1 MAAILCSSAGGTGG
15 NAFEE
20 RMICMTKAN
29 SLSRWLAAA
38 MAALMLL
45 ALLPAR
51 VWAAESTAYD
61 TDGATAFTFT
71 DSAITA
77 KDGDY
82 TGYDIDGTALTIEAA
97 GTYIVS
103 GSCQSGSITVKKGV
117 TGVTLVLSGLTLTA
131 DGTAAIACNKSSGVT
146 IVAQDGTTNIL
157 SDTETNNDDSY
168 PDNTDAENAVIKCKD
183 GSQVTLCGSGSLTVN
198 ANGKNGIK
206 SGATTDEEGEA
217 WLVIRDLT
225 LTISAPVND
234 AINAEAS
241 LTILSGDL
249 TIDAGDDAVHSDY
262 YLTVGAAG
270 TDGPTITVNSCNE
283 GLEAADL
290 SIAGGNI
297 TIHAGDDC
305 LNAANSDL
313 TGYTFTLS
321 ISGGTL
327 VMDTTSG
334 DGIDSNGTLSISGG
348 TVVVWTNSTADNQPL
363 DADGTLSITGGTVL
377 AAGGSAGMG
386 ITLSGD
392 SQPYVMFGSTGM
404 GGMGGGRPGSIGGQ
418 PGGSSDGT
426 TPPEKPGGTDD
437 STTPPQL
444 PSGSDSSSGSR
455 PTPPSGS
462 NGSQPTPPD
471 GSGGTTSPELPDGQ
485 TAPDGSSDSQPGG
498 QMPGQMDGQSGSS
511 ISISKGSTLTIR
523 SSDGTAVYT
532 GEAVYDAR
540 FVFFSSAA
548 MTSGETYTLT
558 SGGTELATATAGGTG
573 TAAVTTPDTSADTAD
588 TPQTSDSH
596 AALYITL
603 GTVAVL
609 GAAAAMVVVVL
620 RKQKKA

>member
-1 MAAILCSSAGGTGG
+1 
-15 NAFEE
+15 
-20 RMICMTKAN
+20 MTKAN

-71 DSAITA
+71 DSTITA

-146 IVAQDGTTNIL
+146 IVAQDGTTNTL
-157 SDTETNNDDSY
+157 SDTETNNGDSY
-168 PDNTDAENAVIKCKD
+168 PDNTNAENAVIKCKD

-262 YLTVGAAG
+262 YLTIGAAG
-270 TDGPTITVNSCNE
+270 TDGPTITVNSCSE

-290 SIAGGNI
+290 SIAGGHI

-313 TGYTFTLS
+313 TGYAFTLS

-348 TVVVWTNSTADNQPL
+348 TVVVWANSTADNQPL

-404 GGMGGGRPGSIGGQ
+404 GGGRPVSISGQ
-418 PGGSSDGT
+418 PGGSSDG
-426 TPPEKPGGTDD
+426 
-437 STTPPQL
+437 TTPPQL

-455 PTPPSGS
+455 PTPPGGS

-471 GSGGTTSPELPDGQ
+471 GSDGTTPPELPDGQ
-485 TAPDGSSDSQPGG
+485 TPSQDSSQPGG
-498 QMPGQMDGQSGSS
+498 QIPGQMDGQSGSS
-511 ISISKGSTLTIR
+511 ISISKGSTFTIQ

-548 MTSGETYTLT
+548 MTSCETYALT

-588 TPQTSDSH
+588 THQTSDSH
-596 AALYITL
+596 TALYIAL
-603 GTVAVL
+603 GAVAVL
-609 GAAAAMVVVVL
+609 GAAAAMVTVVL
-620 RKQKKA
+620 RKQK

>member
-1 MAAILCSSAGGTGG
+1 MA
-15 NAFEE
+15 
-20 RMICMTKAN
+20 KAN

-71 DSAITA
+71 DIAITA

-157 SDTETNNDDSY
+157 SDTETNNDGSY
-168 PDNTDAENAVIKCKD
+168 PDNTSAENAVIKCKD

-270 TDGPTITVNSCNE
+270 TDGPTITVNSCSE

-290 SIAGGNI
+290 SIAGGHI

-313 TGYTFTLS
+313 TGYAFTLS

-363 DADGTLSITGGTVL
+363 DADGTLAITGGTVL

-426 TPPEKPGGTDD
+426 TPPEKPDGTDD
-437 STTPPQL
+437 SPTPPQL
-444 PSGSDSSSGSR
+444 PSSSDSSSDSR

-471 GSGGTTSPELPDGQ
+471 GGGTTPPELPDGQ

-511 ISISKGSTLTIR
+511 ISISKGSTFTIR

-548 MTSGETYTLT
+548 MTSGETYALT
-558 SGGTELATATAGGTG
+558 SGGTELATATTGGTG

-596 AALYITL
+596 AGLYIAL
-603 GTVAVL
+603 GAVAVL
-609 GAAAAMVVVVL
+609 GAAAAMVTVVL

>member
-1 MAAILCSSAGGTGG
+1 
-15 NAFEE
+15 
-20 RMICMTKAN
+20 MTKAN

-45 ALLPAR
+45 ALLPAC

-82 TGYDIDGTALTIEAA
+82 TGYNIDGTALTIEAA

-117 TGVTLVLSGLTLTA
+117 TGVTLVLGGLTLTA

-290 SIAGGNI
+290 SIAGGHI

-313 TGYTFTLS
+313 TGYAFTLS

-348 TVVVWTNSTADNQPL
+348 TVVVWANSTADNQPL

-386 ITLSGD
+386 ITLSDD

-404 GGMGGGRPGSIGGQ
+404 GGMGGGRPGNMDGGQHGNMGGQ

-426 TPPEKPGGTDD
+426 TPPE
-437 STTPPQL
+437 L
-444 PSGSDSSSGSR
+444 PSGSDSSSDSR
-455 PTPPSGS
+455 PTPPSDS
-462 NGSQPTPPD
+462 NDSQPTPPD
-471 GSGGTTSPELPDGQ
+471 GGGTTPPELSDGQ
-485 TAPDGSSDSQPGG
+485 TPGQDSSQPGG
-498 QMPGQMDGQSGSS
+498 QMTGQMDGQPG
-511 ISISKGSTLTIR
+511 ISISQGSTFTVQ

-548 MTSGETYTLT
+548 MTSGETYALT
-558 SGGTELATATAGGTG
+558 SGGTELATATAGGNG

-603 GTVAVL
+603 GIVAVL
-609 GAAAAMVVVVL
+609 GAAAAIVVVVL

>member
-1 MAAILCSSAGGTGG
+1 
-15 NAFEE
+15 
-20 RMICMTKAN
+20 MTKAN

-71 DSAITA
+71 DIAITA

-146 IVAQDGTTNIL
+146 IVAQDGTANIL

-249 TIDAGDDAVHSDY
+249 TMDAGDDAVHSDY

-313 TGYTFTLS
+313 TGYAFTLS

-386 ITLSGD
+386 
-392 SQPYVMFGSTGM
+392 
-404 GGMGGGRPGSIGGQ
+404 GGRPGSIGGQ

-426 TPPEKPGGTDD
+426 TPPEKPDGTDD
-437 STTPPQL
+437 GTTPPQL
-444 PSGSDSSSGSR
+444 PSGSDSSSDSR
-455 PTPPSGS
+455 PTPTSGS
-462 NGSQPTPPD
+462 DGSQPTPPD
-471 GSGGTTSPELPDGQ
+471 GSDGTTPPELPDGQ
-485 TAPDGSSDSQPGG
+485 PAPDGSSDSQPSG

-511 ISISKGSTLTIR
+511 ISISKGSTFTIR

-588 TPQTSDSH
+588 THPTSDSH
-596 AALYITL
+596 TALYITL

-609 GAAAAMVVVVL
+609 GTAAAVVVVLL

>member
-1 MAAILCSSAGGTGG
+1 
-15 NAFEE
+15 
-20 RMICMTKAN
+20 MTKAN

-77 KDGDY
+77 KNGDY

-157 SDTETNNDDSY
+157 SDTETNNGDSY
-168 PDNTDAENAVIKCKD
+168 PDNTSAENAVIKCKD

-313 TGYTFTLS
+313 TGYAFTLS

-426 TPPEKPGGTDD
+426 TPPEKPDGTDD
-437 STTPPQL
+437 STTPP
-444 PSGSDSSSGSR
+444 SGS
-455 PTPPSGS
+455 
-462 NGSQPTPPD
+462 D
-471 GSGGTTSPELPDGQ
+471 GSGGTTPPELPDGQ
-485 TAPDGSSDSQPGG
+485 TPSQDSSQPGG

-511 ISISKGSTLTIR
+511 VSISKGSTFTIR

-573 TAAVTTPDTSADTAD
+573 TAAVTTPDTPADTAD
-588 TPQTSDSH
+588 THQTSDSH
-596 AALYITL
+596 TALYITL

-609 GAAAAMVVVVL
+609 GAAAVVVVVL

>member
-1 MAAILCSSAGGTGG
+1 
-15 NAFEE
+15 
-20 RMICMTKAN
+20 MTKAN

-71 DSAITA
+71 DIAITA

-82 TGYDIDGTALTIEAA
+82 TGYNIDGTALTIEAA

-146 IVAQDGTTNIL
+146 IVAQDGTTNTL
-157 SDTETNNDDSY
+157 SDTETNNGDSY
-168 PDNTDAENAVIKCKD
+168 PDNTNAENAVIKCKD

-198 ANGKNGIK
+198 ANGKNGIN
-206 SGATTDEEGEA
+206 SGAATDEEGEA

-313 TGYTFTLS
+313 TGYAFTLS

-334 DGIDSNGTLSISGG
+334 DGIDSNGTLSITGG

-404 GGMGGGRPGSIGGQ
+404 GGMGGGQ

-426 TPPEKPGGTDD
+426 TPPEKPDGTDD

-444 PSGSDSSSGSR
+444 PSSTDSSSDSR

-471 GSGGTTSPELPDGQ
+471 GSGTTPPELPDGQ
-485 TAPDGSSDSQPGG
+485 TPSQDSRQPGG

-511 ISISKGSTLTIR
+511 ISISKGSTFTIR

-596 AALYITL
+596 AALYIAL
-603 GTVAVL
+603 GAVAVL
-609 GAAAAMVVVVL
+609 GAAAAMVTVVL

>member
-1 MAAILCSSAGGTGG
+1 
-15 NAFEE
+15 
-20 RMICMTKAN
+20 MTKAN

-38 MAALMLL
+38 MAALILL

-71 DSAITA
+71 DIAITA

-146 IVAQDGTTNIL
+146 IVAQDGTANIL

-168 PDNTDAENAVIKCKD
+168 PDNTNAENAVIKCKD

-234 AINAEAS
+234 AINAEGS

-313 TGYTFTLS
+313 TGYAFTLS

-363 DADGTLSITGGTVL
+363 DADGALSITGGTVL
-377 AAGGSAGMG
+377 AVGGSAGMG

-404 GGMGGGRPGSIGGQ
+404 GGMGGGRPGSMGGQ

-426 TPPEKPGGTDD
+426 TPP
-437 STTPPQL
+437 QL
-444 PSGSDSSSGSR
+444 PSGSDSSSDSR
-455 PTPPSGS
+455 PTPPSDS
-462 NGSQPTPPD
+462 NGSQPTPP
-471 GSGGTTSPELPDGQ
+471 ELPDGQ
-485 TAPDGSSDSQPGG
+485 TPSQDSSQPGG

-511 ISISKGSTLTIR
+511 VSISKGSTFTIR

-573 TAAVTTPDTSADTAD
+573 TAAVTTPDTSAGTAD
-588 TPQTSDSH
+588 THQTSDSH

>member
-1 MAAILCSSAGGTGG
+1 
-15 NAFEE
+15 
-20 RMICMTKAN
+20 MTKAN

-38 MAALMLL
+38 MAALILL

-71 DSAITA
+71 DIAITA

-117 TGVTLVLSGLTLTA
+117 TGVTLVLSSLALTA

-157 SDTETNNDDSY
+157 SDTETNNDNSY
-168 PDNTDAENAVIKCKD
+168 PDNTNAENAVIKCKD

-270 TDGPTITVNSCNE
+270 TDSPTITVNSCNE

-313 TGYTFTLS
+313 TGYAFTLS

-334 DGIDSNGTLSISGG
+334 DGIDSNGTLSITGG

-404 GGMGGGRPGSIGGQ
+404 GGMGGGQPGSMGGQ

-426 TPPEKPGGTDD
+426 TPPEKPDGTDD
-437 STTPPQL
+437 SPTPPQL
-444 PSGSDSSSGSR
+444 PSSSDSSSDSR

-462 NGSQPTPPD
+462 S
-471 GSGGTTSPELPDGQ
+471 GTTPPELPDGQ
-485 TAPDGSSDSQPGG
+485 TPSQDSRQPGG

-511 ISISKGSTLTIR
+511 ISISKGSTFTIR

-573 TAAVTTPDTSADTAD
+573 TAAVTTPDTSAGTAD
-588 TPQTSDSH
+588 THQTSD
-596 AALYITL
+596 ALYITL

-609 GAAAAMVVVVL
+609 GAAAVVVVVL

>member
-1 MAAILCSSAGGTGG
+1 
-15 NAFEE
+15 
-20 RMICMTKAN
+20 MTKAN

-71 DSAITA
+71 DIAITA

-131 DGTAAIACNKSSGVT
+131 DGSAAIACNKSSGVT
-146 IVAQDGTTNIL
+146 IVAQDGTANIL

-313 TGYTFTLS
+313 TGYAFTLS

-386 ITLSGD
+386 MTLSGD

-404 GGMGGGRPGSIGGQ
+404 GGMGGGRHGSIGGQ
-418 PGGSSDGT
+418 PGGSSDGA
-426 TPPEKPGGTDD
+426 TPPEKPDGTDD
-437 STTPPQL
+437 GATPPQL
-444 PSGSDSSSGSR
+444 PSGSDSSSDSR

-462 NGSQPTPPD
+462 DGSQPTPPD
-471 GSGGTTSPELPDGQ
+471 GSGGTTPPELPDGQ

-511 ISISKGSTLTIR
+511 ISISKGSTFTCSAQGCRRR
-523 SSDGTAVYT
+523 SS
-532 GEAVYDAR
+532 
-540 FVFFSSAA
+540 SA
-548 MTSGETYTLT
+548 L
-558 SGGTELATATAGGTG
+558 
-573 TAAVTTPDTSADTAD
+573 
-588 TPQTSDSH
+588 
-596 AALYITL
+596 
-603 GTVAVL
+603 
-609 GAAAAMVVVVL
+609 
-620 RKQKKA
+620 

>member
-1 MAAILCSSAGGTGG
+1 
-15 NAFEE
+15 
-20 RMICMTKAN
+20 MTKAN

-71 DSAITA
+71 DIAITA

-82 TGYDIDGTALTIEAA
+82 TGYDIVGTALTIEAA

-168 PDNTDAENAVIKCKD
+168 PDNTNAENAVIKCKD

-225 LTISAPVND
+225 LTISSPIND

-241 LTILSGDL
+241 LTILSGGL

-290 SIAGGNI
+290 SIA
-297 TIHAGDDC
+297 
-305 LNAANSDL
+305 
-313 TGYTFTLS
+313 
-321 ISGGTL
+321 
-327 VMDTTSG
+327 
-334 DGIDSNGTLSISGG
+334 GG

-404 GGMGGGRPGSIGGQ
+404 GGMGGGRPSSIGGQ
-418 PGGSSDGT
+418 PDGSSDGT

-444 PSGSDSSSGSR
+444 PSGSDSSSDSH

-471 GSGGTTSPELPDGQ
+471 GSNGSQPTPPDGSDGTTPPELPDGQ
-485 TAPDGSSDSQPGG
+485 TAPDGSSDSQPSG
-498 QMPGQMDGQSGSS
+498 QMPGQMDDQSGSS
-511 ISISKGSTLTIR
+511 ISISKGSTFTIR

-596 AALYITL
+596 TALYIAL
-603 GTVAVL
+603 GAVAVL

>member
-1 MAAILCSSAGGTGG
+1 
-15 NAFEE
+15 
-20 RMICMTKAN
+20 MTKAN
-29 SLSRWLAAA
+29 SLSRWLAAT

-71 DSAITA
+71 DIAITA

-82 TGYDIDGTALTIEAA
+82 TGYNIDGTALTIEAA

-146 IVAQDGTTNIL
+146 IVAQDGTANIL

-168 PDNTDAENAVIKCKD
+168 PDNTNAENAVIKCKD

-241 LTILSGDL
+241 LAILSGDL
-249 TIDAGDDAVHSDY
+249 TMDAGDDAVHSDY

-313 TGYTFTLS
+313 TGYAFTLS

-363 DADGTLSITGGTVL
+363 DADGTLSISGGTVL
-377 AAGGSAGMG
+377 AAGGSVGMG

-426 TPPEKPGGTDD
+426 TPP
-437 STTPPQL
+437 
-444 PSGSDSSSGSR
+444 SGSD
-455 PTPPSGS
+455 
-462 NGSQPTPPD
+462 GSQPTPPD
-471 GSGGTTSPELPDGQ
+471 GSGGTTPPELPDGQ
-485 TAPDGSSDSQPGG
+485 TPSQDSRQPGG
-498 QMPGQMDGQSGSS
+498 QMPGQMDDQSGSS

-523 SSDGTAVYT
+523 PSDGTAVYT

-573 TAAVTTPDTSADTAD
+573 TAAVTTPDTPADTAD
-588 TPQTSDSH
+588 THQTSDSH
-596 AALYITL
+596 TALYITL

>member
-1 MAAILCSSAGGTGG
+1 MKKRL
-15 NAFEE
+15 
-20 RMICMTKAN
+20 
-29 SLSRWLAAA
+29 LAC
-38 MAALMLL
+38 LLTLVMLL
-45 ALLPAR
+45 ALLPAC

-103 GSCQSGSITVKKGV
+103 GNCQSGSITVKKGV
-117 TGVTLVLSGLTLTA
+117 TGVTLVLSDLTLTA

-168 PDNTDAENAVIKCKD
+168 PDNANAENAVIKCKD

-217 WLVIRDLT
+217 WLVIRDLA

-241 LTILSGDL
+241 LSILSGDL

-290 SIAGGNI
+290 SIAGGHI

-313 TGYTFTLS
+313 TGYAFTLS

-348 TVVVWTNSTADNQPL
+348 TVVVWANSTADNQPL

-386 ITLSGD
+386 ITLSDD

-404 GGMGGGRPGSIGGQ
+404 GGMGGGRPGNMDGGQHGNMGGQ

-426 TPPEKPGGTDD
+426 TPPE
-437 STTPPQL
+437 L
-444 PSGSDSSSGSR
+444 PSGSDSSSDSR
-455 PTPPSGS
+455 PTPPSDS
-462 NGSQPTPPD
+462 NDSQPTPPD
-471 GSGGTTSPELPDGQ
+471 GGGTTPPELSDGQ
-485 TAPDGSSDSQPGG
+485 TPGQDSSQPGG
-498 QMPGQMDGQSGSS
+498 QMTGQMDGQPG
-511 ISISKGSTLTIR
+511 ISISQGSTFTVQ

-548 MTSGETYTLT
+548 MTSGETYALT
-558 SGGTELATATAGGTG
+558 SGGTELATATAGGNG

-603 GTVAVL
+603 GIVAVL
-609 GAAAAMVVVVL
+609 GAAAAIVVVVL

>member
-1 MAAILCSSAGGTGG
+1 
-15 NAFEE
+15 
-20 RMICMTKAN
+20 
-29 SLSRWLAAA
+29 

-168 PDNTDAENAVIKCKD
+168 PDNTNAENAVIKCKD

-270 TDGPTITVNSCNE
+270 TDGPTITVTSCNE

-313 TGYTFTLS
+313 TGYAFTLS

-404 GGMGGGRPGSIGGQ
+404 GGGRPVSISGQ
-418 PGGSSDGT
+418 PGGSSDG
-426 TPPEKPGGTDD
+426 
-437 STTPPQL
+437 TTPPQL

-455 PTPPSGS
+455 PTPPGGS

-471 GSGGTTSPELPDGQ
+471 GSGGTTPPELPDGQ
-485 TAPDGSSDSQPGG
+485 TPDQDSRQPGG
-498 QMPGQMDGQSGSS
+498 RPGSIGGQPGSS
-511 ISISKGSTLTIR
+511 ISISKGSTFTIR

-573 TAAVTTPDTSADTAD
+573 IAAVTTPDTSADTAD
-588 TPQTSDSH
+588 THQTSDSH
-596 AALYITL
+596 AGLYIAL
-603 GTVAVL
+603 GAVAVL

>member
-1 MAAILCSSAGGTGG
+1 MA
-15 NAFEE
+15 
-20 RMICMTKAN
+20 KAN

-71 DSAITA
+71 DIAITA

-82 TGYDIDGTALTIEAA
+82 TGYDIDGTALTIEAV

-168 PDNTDAENAVIKCKD
+168 PDNTNAENAVIKCKD

-290 SIAGGNI
+290 SIAGGHI
-297 TIHAGDDC
+297 TIHASDDC

-313 TGYTFTLS
+313 TGYAFTLS

-348 TVVVWTNSTADNQPL
+348 TVMVWANSTADNQPL

-426 TPPEKPGGTDD
+426 TPP
-437 STTPPQL
+437 QL
-444 PSGSDSSSGSR
+444 PSGSDSSSDSR
-455 PTPPSGS
+455 PTPPSDS

-471 GSGGTTSPELPDGQ
+471 GDGSTPPELPDGQ
-485 TAPDGSSDSQPGG
+485 TPGQDSSQPGG
-498 QMPGQMDGQSGSS
+498 QMPGQMDGQSG
-511 ISISKGSTLTIR
+511 ISISQGSTFTVQ

-558 SGGTELATATAGGTG
+558 SGGTELAAATAGGTG
-573 TAAVTTPDTSADTAD
+573 TAAVTTPDTSADTAN
-588 TPQTSDSH
+588 THQTSDSH
-596 AALYITL
+596 AALYIAL

>member
-1 MAAILCSSAGGTGG
+1 
-15 NAFEE
+15 
-20 RMICMTKAN
+20 MTKAN

-71 DSAITA
+71 DIAITA

-146 IVAQDGTTNIL
+146 IVAQDGTANIL

-290 SIAGGNI
+290 SIAGGHI

-313 TGYTFTLS
+313 TGYAFTLS

-363 DADGTLSITGGTVL
+363 DADGTLSISGGTVL

-404 GGMGGGRPGSIGGQ
+404 GGGRPVSISGQ
-418 PGGSSDGT
+418 PGGSSDG
-426 TPPEKPGGTDD
+426 
-437 STTPPQL
+437 TTPPQL

-455 PTPPSGS
+455 PTPPGGS

-471 GSGGTTSPELPDGQ
+471 GSGGTTPPELPDGQ
-485 TAPDGSSDSQPGG
+485 TPDQDSRQPGG
-498 QMPGQMDGQSGSS
+498 RPGSIGGQPGSS
-511 ISISKGSTLTIR
+511 ISISKGSTFTIQ

-573 TAAVTTPDTSADTAD
+573 TAAVTIPDTSADTAD

-609 GAAAAMVVVVL
+609 GAAAAMVTAVL
-620 RKQKKA
+620 RKQK

>member
-1 MAAILCSSAGGTGG
+1 M
-15 NAFEE
+15 
-20 RMICMTKAN
+20 
-29 SLSRWLAAA
+29 SRDKIAVII
-38 MAALMLL
+38 
-45 ALLPAR
+45 PCYN
-51 VWAAESTAYD
+51 E
-61 TDGATAFTFT
+61 
-71 DSAITA
+71 
-77 KDGDY
+77 
-82 TGYDIDGTALTIEAA
+82 ALTIGKVIDDFRRELPEASVYVYDNNS
-97 GTYIVS
+97 T
-103 GSCQSGSITVKKGV
+103 
-117 TGVTLVLSGLTLTA
+117 

-146 IVAQDGTTNIL
+146 IVAQDGTANIL

-249 TIDAGDDAVHSDY
+249 TMDAGDDAVHSDY

-313 TGYTFTLS
+313 TGYAFTLS

-426 TPPEKPGGTDD
+426 TPPEKPDGTDD
-437 STTPPQL
+437 GTTPPQL
-444 PSGSDSSSGSR
+444 PSGSDSSSDSR
-455 PTPPSGS
+455 PTPTSGS
-462 NGSQPTPPD
+462 DGSQPTPPD
-471 GSGGTTSPELPDGQ
+471 GSDGTTPPELPDGQ
-485 TAPDGSSDSQPGG
+485 PAPDGSSDSQPSG

-511 ISISKGSTLTIR
+511 ISISKGSTFTIR

-588 TPQTSDSH
+588 THPTSDSH
-596 AALYITL
+596 TALYITL

-609 GAAAAMVVVVL
+609 GTAAAVVVVLL

>member
-1 MAAILCSSAGGTGG
+1 
-15 NAFEE
+15 
-20 RMICMTKAN
+20 MTKAN

-71 DSAITA
+71 DIAITA

-82 TGYDIDGTALTIEAA
+82 TGYNIDGTALTIEAA

-146 IVAQDGTTNIL
+146 IVAQDGTANIL

-168 PDNTDAENAVIKCKD
+168 PDNTNAENAVIKCKD

-225 LTISAPVND
+225 LTISAPIND

-241 LTILSGDL
+241 LTILSGGL

-313 TGYTFTLS
+313 TGYAFTLS

-386 ITLSGD
+386 MTLSGD
-392 SQPYVMFGSTGM
+392 SQPYVIFGSTGM
-404 GGMGGGRPGSIGGQ
+404 GGMGGGQPGSIGGQ

-444 PSGSDSSSGSR
+444 PSSSDSSSDSR

-462 NGSQPTPPD
+462 D
-471 GSGGTTSPELPDGQ
+471 GTTPPELPDGQ
-485 TAPDGSSDSQPGG
+485 TPSQDSRQPGG

-511 ISISKGSTLTIR
+511 ISISKGSTFTIR

-588 TPQTSDSH
+588 THQTSDSH
-596 AALYITL
+596 TALYITL

-609 GAAAAMVVVVL
+609 GTAAAVVVVLL

>member
-1 MAAILCSSAGGTGG
+1 
-15 NAFEE
+15 
-20 RMICMTKAN
+20 MTKAN

-77 KDGDY
+77 KDSDY

-157 SDTETNNDDSY
+157 SDTETNNGDSY
-168 PDNTDAENAVIKCKD
+168 PDNTNAENAVIKCKD

-198 ANGKNGIK
+198 ATGKNGIK

-313 TGYTFTLS
+313 TGYAFTLS

-363 DADGTLSITGGTVL
+363 DADGTLSITSGTVL

-404 GGMGGGRPGSIGGQ
+404 GGMGGGRPG
-418 PGGSSDGT
+418 GSSDGT
-426 TPPEKPGGTDD
+426 TPPEKPDGTDD

-444 PSGSDSSSGSR
+444 PSSTDSSSDSR

-471 GSGGTTSPELPDGQ
+471 GSGTTPPELPDGQ
-485 TAPDGSSDSQPGG
+485 TPSQDSRQPGG

-511 ISISKGSTLTIR
+511 ISISKGSTFTIR

-548 MTSGETYTLT
+548 MTSGETYALT

-573 TAAVTTPDTSADTAD
+573 TAAVTTPDTSADIAD
-588 TPQTSDSH
+588 THPTSDSH
-596 AALYITL
+596 TGLYITL

>member
-1 MAAILCSSAGGTGG
+1 
-15 NAFEE
+15 
-20 RMICMTKAN
+20 MTKAN

-71 DSAITA
+71 DIAITA

-146 IVAQDGTTNIL
+146 IVAQDGTANIL

-198 ANGKNGIK
+198 ATGKNGIK

-249 TIDAGDDAVHSDY
+249 TMDAGDDAVHSDY

-313 TGYTFTLS
+313 TGYAFTLS

-363 DADGTLSITGGTVL
+363 DADGTLSITSGTVL

-426 TPPEKPGGTDD
+426 TPPEKP
-437 STTPPQL
+437 
-444 PSGSDSSSGSR
+444 SGSDSSSDSR

-462 NGSQPTPPD
+462 DGSQPTPPD
-471 GSGGTTSPELPDGQ
+471 GSDGTTPPELPDGQ

-511 ISISKGSTLTIR
+511 ISISKGSTFTIR

-548 MTSGETYTLT
+548 MTSGETYALT

-573 TAAVTTPDTSADTAD
+573 TAAVTTPDTPADTAD
-588 TPQTSDSH
+588 THQTSDSH
-596 AALYITL
+596 TALYITL
-603 GTVAVL
+603 GTVAAL

>member
-1 MAAILCSSAGGTGG
+1 MA
-15 NAFEE
+15 
-20 RMICMTKAN
+20 KAN

-71 DSAITA
+71 DIVITA

-82 TGYDIDGTALTIEAA
+82 TGYDIDGTSLTIEAA

-168 PDNTDAENAVIKCKD
+168 PDNTNAENAVIKCKD

-270 TDGPTITVNSCNE
+270 TDGPTITVNSCSE

-297 TIHAGDDC
+297 TIHAADDC

-313 TGYTFTLS
+313 TGYAFTLS

-418 PGGSSDGT
+418 HGGTDDST
-426 TPPEKPGGTDD
+426 TPPEKPDGTDD

-444 PSGSDSSSGSR
+444 PSGSDSSSDSR

-462 NGSQPTPPD
+462 DGSQPTPP
-471 GSGGTTSPELPDGQ
+471 GGGTMPSELPDGQ
-485 TAPDGSSDSQPGG
+485 TPGQDSSQPGG
-498 QMPGQMDGQSGSS
+498 QMPSQMDGQSGSS
-511 ISISKGSTLTIR
+511 ISISKGSTFTIQ

-548 MTSGETYTLT
+548 MTSGETYALT

-588 TPQTSDSH
+588 THQTSDSH
-596 AALYITL
+596 TALYITL

-609 GAAAAMVVVVL
+609 GAAAVVVVVL
-620 RKQKKA
+620 QKQKKA

>member
-1 MAAILCSSAGGTGG
+1 
-15 NAFEE
+15 
-20 RMICMTKAN
+20 MTKAN

-45 ALLPAR
+45 ALLPAC

-103 GSCQSGSITVKKGV
+103 GSCQNGAITVRKGV

-157 SDTETNNDDSY
+157 SDTETNNGDSY
-168 PDNTDAENAVIKCKD
+168 PDNANAENAVIKCKD

-241 LTILSGDL
+241 LTILSGGL

-290 SIAGGNI
+290 SIAGGHI

-313 TGYTFTLS
+313 TGYAFTLS

-334 DGIDSNGTLSISGG
+334 DGIDSNGALSISGG

-377 AAGGSAGMG
+377 AAGGSVGMG

-418 PGGSSDGT
+418 PGGSSDGI
-426 TPPEKPGGTDD
+426 TPPEKPDGTDD

-444 PSGSDSSSGSR
+444 PSGSDSSSDSR

-462 NGSQPTPPD
+462 NGSQPTPP
-471 GSGGTTSPELPDGQ
+471 GGGTTPPELPDGQ
-485 TAPDGSSDSQPGG
+485 TPSQDSSQPGG

-511 ISISKGSTLTIR
+511 ISISKGSTFTIR

-558 SGGTELATATAGGTG
+558 SGGTELATATAGGSG
-573 TAAVTTPDTSADTAD
+573 TAAVTTPGTSADTAD

-596 AALYITL
+596 ADLYITL

-609 GAAAAMVVVVL
+609 GAAAAMVTVVL
-620 RKQKKA
+620 RKQKKV

>member
-1 MAAILCSSAGGTGG
+1 
-15 NAFEE
+15 
-20 RMICMTKAN
+20 MTKAN
-29 SLSRWLAAA
+29 PLSRWLAAA

-61 TDGATAFTFT
+61 TDGATAFAFT
-71 DSAITA
+71 DIAITA

-146 IVAQDGTTNIL
+146 IVAQDGTANIL
-157 SDTETNNDDSY
+157 SDTETNNGDSY
-168 PDNTDAENAVIKCKD
+168 PDNTNAENAVIKCKD

-262 YLTVGAAG
+262 YLTIGAAG
-270 TDGPTITVNSCNE
+270 TDGPTITVNSCSE

-290 SIAGGNI
+290 SIAGGHI

-313 TGYTFTLS
+313 TGYAFTLS

-348 TVVVWTNSTADNQPL
+348 TVVVWANSTADNQPL

-404 GGMGGGRPGSIGGQ
+404 GGGRPVSISGQ
-418 PGGSSDGT
+418 PGGSSDG
-426 TPPEKPGGTDD
+426 
-437 STTPPQL
+437 TTPPQL

-455 PTPPSGS
+455 PTPPGGS

-471 GSGGTTSPELPDGQ
+471 GSDGTTPPELPDGQ
-485 TAPDGSSDSQPGG
+485 TPSQDSSQPGG
-498 QMPGQMDGQSGSS
+498 QIPGQMDGQSGSS
-511 ISISKGSTLTIR
+511 ISISKGSTFTIQ

-548 MTSGETYTLT
+548 MTSCETYALT

-588 TPQTSDSH
+588 THQTSDSH
-596 AALYITL
+596 TALYIAL
-603 GTVAVL
+603 GAVAVL
-609 GAAAAMVVVVL
+609 GAAAAMVTVVL
-620 RKQKKA
+620 RKQK

>member
-1 MAAILCSSAGGTGG
+1 
-15 NAFEE
+15 
-20 RMICMTKAN
+20 MTKAN

-45 ALLPAR
+45 ALLPAC

-103 GSCQSGSITVKKGV
+103 GSCQNGSITVKKGV

-168 PDNTDAENAVIKCKD
+168 PDNADAENAVIKCKD

-290 SIAGGNI
+290 SIASGHI

-313 TGYTFTLS
+313 TGYAFTLS

-348 TVVVWTNSTADNQPL
+348 TVVVWANSTADNQPL

-386 ITLSGD
+386 MTLSGD

-404 GGMGGGRPGSIGGQ
+404 GGMGGGRPGNMD
-418 PGGSSDGT
+418 GGSSDG
-426 TPPEKPGGTDD
+426 
-437 STTPPQL
+437 TTPPQL
-444 PSGSDSSSGSR
+444 PSGSDSSSDSR
-455 PTPPSGS
+455 
-462 NGSQPTPPD
+462 PTPPD
-471 GSGGTTSPELPDGQ
+471 GSDGTTPPELPDGQ
-485 TAPDGSSDSQPGG
+485 TAPDGSSDSQ
-498 QMPGQMDGQSGSS
+498 SGSS
-511 ISISKGSTLTIR
+511 ISLSKGSTFTVQ

-609 GAAAAMVVVVL
+609 GAAAVVVVVL

>member
-1 MAAILCSSAGGTGG
+1 
-15 NAFEE
+15 
-20 RMICMTKAN
+20 MTKAN
-29 SLSRWLAAA
+29 PLSRWLAAA

-103 GSCQSGSITVKKGV
+103 GSCQNGSITVKKGV

-157 SDTETNNDDSY
+157 SDTETNNGDSY
-168 PDNTDAENAVIKCKD
+168 PDNTNAENAVIKCKD

-249 TIDAGDDAVHSDY
+249 TIDTGDDAVHSDY

-313 TGYTFTLS
+313 TGYAFTLS

-418 PGGSSDGT
+418 HGGIGGQPGGSSDG
-426 TPPEKPGGTDD
+426 
-437 STTPPQL
+437 TTPPQL
-444 PSGSDSSSGSR
+444 PSGSDSSSDSR

-471 GSGGTTSPELPDGQ
+471 GSGGTTPPELPDGQ
-485 TAPDGSSDSQPGG
+485 TPSQDSRQPGG
-498 QMPGQMDGQSGSS
+498 QMPDQMDGQSGSS
-511 ISISKGSTLTIR
+511 ISISKGSTFTIR

-588 TPQTSDSH
+588 THQTSDSH
-596 AALYITL
+596 AGLYIAL
-603 GTVAVL
+603 GAVAVL
-609 GAAAAMVVVVL
+609 GAAAAVVVVVL

>member
-1 MAAILCSSAGGTGG
+1 
-15 NAFEE
+15 
-20 RMICMTKAN
+20 
-29 SLSRWLAAA
+29 

-71 DSAITA
+71 DIAITA

-82 TGYDIDGTALTIEAA
+82 TGYGIDGTALTIEAA

-146 IVAQDGTTNIL
+146 IVAQDGTTNTL
-157 SDTETNNDDSY
+157 SDTETNNGDSY
-168 PDNTDAENAVIKCKD
+168 PDNTNAENAVIKCKD

-262 YLTVGAAG
+262 YLTIGAAG
-270 TDGPTITVNSCNE
+270 TDGPTITVNSCSE

-290 SIAGGNI
+290 SIAGGHI

-313 TGYTFTLS
+313 TGYAFTLS

-348 TVVVWTNSTADNQPL
+348 TVVVWANSTADNQPL

-404 GGMGGGRPGSIGGQ
+404 GGGRPVSISGQ
-418 PGGSSDGT
+418 PGGSSDG
-426 TPPEKPGGTDD
+426 
-437 STTPPQL
+437 TTPPQL

-455 PTPPSGS
+455 PTPPGGS

-471 GSGGTTSPELPDGQ
+471 GSDGTTPPELPDGQ
-485 TAPDGSSDSQPGG
+485 TPSQDSSQPGG
-498 QMPGQMDGQSGSS
+498 QIPGQMDGQSGSS
-511 ISISKGSTLTIR
+511 ISISKGSTFTIQ

-548 MTSGETYTLT
+548 MTSCETYALT

-588 TPQTSDSH
+588 THQTSDSH
-596 AALYITL
+596 TALYIAL
-603 GTVAVL
+603 GAVAVL
-609 GAAAAMVVVVL
+609 GAAAAMVTVVL
-620 RKQKKA
+620 RKQK

>member
-1 MAAILCSSAGGTGG
+1 
-15 NAFEE
+15 
-20 RMICMTKAN
+20 MTKAN

-71 DSAITA
+71 DIAITA

-103 GSCQSGSITVKKGV
+103 GSCQNGSITVKKGV

-131 DGTAAIACNKSSGVT
+131 GGTAAIACNKSSGVT

-157 SDTETNNDDSY
+157 SDTETNNNDSY
-168 PDNTDAENAVIKCKD
+168 PDNTNAENAVIKCKD

-198 ANGKNGIK
+198 ATGKNGIK

-313 TGYTFTLS
+313 TGYAFTLS

-334 DGIDSNGTLSISGG
+334 DGIDSNGTLPIS
-348 TVVVWTNSTADNQPL
+348 
-363 DADGTLSITGGTVL
+363 GGTVL

-418 PGGSSDGT
+418 PDGSSDGT
-426 TPPEKPGGTDD
+426 TPPEKPDGTED
-437 STTPPQL
+437 SATPPQL
-444 PSGSDSSSGSR
+444 PSGSDSSSDSR

-471 GSGGTTSPELPDGQ
+471 GSGGTTPPELPDGQ
-485 TAPDGSSDSQPGG
+485 TPSQDSSQPGG

-511 ISISKGSTLTIR
+511 ISISKGSTFTIR
-523 SSDGTAVYT
+523 SSGGTAVYT
-532 GEAVYDAR
+532 GESVYDAR

>member
-1 MAAILCSSAGGTGG
+1 
-15 NAFEE
+15 
-20 RMICMTKAN
+20 MTKAN
-29 SLSRWLAAA
+29 PLSRWLAAA

-71 DSAITA
+71 DIAITA

-82 TGYDIDGTALTIEAA
+82 TGYNIVGTALTIEAA

-146 IVAQDGTTNIL
+146 IVAQDGTANIL
-157 SDTETNNDDSY
+157 SDTETNNGDSY
-168 PDNTDAENAVIKCKD
+168 PDNTNAENAVIKCKD

-198 ANGKNGIK
+198 ANGKNGIN
-206 SGATTDEEGEA
+206 SGAATDEEGEA

-313 TGYTFTLS
+313 TGYAFTLS

-348 TVVVWTNSTADNQPL
+348 TVVVWANSTADNQPL

-404 GGMGGGRPGSIGGQ
+404 GGMGGGQ

-426 TPPEKPGGTDD
+426 TPPEKPDGTDD

-444 PSGSDSSSGSR
+444 PSSTDSSSDSR

-471 GSGGTTSPELPDGQ
+471 GSGTTPPELPDGQ
-485 TAPDGSSDSQPGG
+485 TPSQDSRQPGG

-511 ISISKGSTLTIR
+511 ISISKGSTFTIR

-596 AALYITL
+596 AALYIAL
-603 GTVAVL
+603 GAVAVL
-609 GAAAAMVVVVL
+609 GAAAAMVTVVL

>member
-1 MAAILCSSAGGTGG
+1 
-15 NAFEE
+15 
-20 RMICMTKAN
+20 MTKAN

-77 KDGDY
+77 KDSDY

-168 PDNTDAENAVIKCKD
+168 PDNTNAENAVIKCKD

-262 YLTVGAAG
+262 YLTIGAAG
-270 TDGPTITVNSCNE
+270 TDGPTITVNSCSE

-290 SIAGGNI
+290 SIAGGHI

-313 TGYTFTLS
+313 TGYAFTLS

-426 TPPEKPGGTDD
+426 TPPEKPDGTDD
-437 STTPPQL
+437 GTTPPQL
-444 PSGSDSSSGSR
+444 PSGSDSSSDSR
-455 PTPPSGS
+455 PTPTSGS
-462 NGSQPTPPD
+462 DGSQPTPPD
-471 GSGGTTSPELPDGQ
+471 GSDGTTPPELPDGQ
-485 TAPDGSSDSQPGG
+485 PAPDGSSDSQPSG

-511 ISISKGSTLTIR
+511 ISISKGSTFTIR

-588 TPQTSDSH
+588 THPTSDSH
-596 AALYITL
+596 TALYITL

-609 GAAAAMVVVVL
+609 GTAAAVVVVLL

>member
-1 MAAILCSSAGGTGG
+1 
-15 NAFEE
+15 
-20 RMICMTKAN
+20 MTKAN

-103 GSCQSGSITVKKGV
+103 GSCQNGSITVKKGV

-157 SDTETNNDDSY
+157 SDTETNNDGSY
-168 PDNTDAENAVIKCKD
+168 PDHTNAENAVIKCKD

-297 TIHAGDDC
+297 TIHAADDC

-313 TGYTFTLS
+313 TGYAFTLS

-363 DADGTLSITGGTVL
+363 DADGALSITGGTVL

-418 PGGSSDGT
+418 HGGSSDGT
-426 TPPEKPGGTDD
+426 TPPEKPGGSSD

-444 PSGSDSSSGSR
+444 PSGSDSSSDSR
-455 PTPPSGS
+455 
-462 NGSQPTPPD
+462 PTPPD
-471 GSGGTTSPELPDGQ
+471 GSDGTTPPELPDGQ
-485 TAPDGSSDSQPGG
+485 PAPDGSSDSQPSG

-511 ISISKGSTLTIR
+511 ISISKGSTFTIR

-588 TPQTSDSH
+588 THQTSDSH
-596 AALYITL
+596 AGLYITL

>member
-1 MAAILCSSAGGTGG
+1 
-15 NAFEE
+15 
-20 RMICMTKAN
+20 MTKAN

-71 DSAITA
+71 DIAITA

-82 TGYDIDGTALTIEAA
+82 TGYGIDGTALTIEAA

-146 IVAQDGTTNIL
+146 IVAQDGTTNTL
-157 SDTETNNDDSY
+157 SDTETNNGDSY
-168 PDNTDAENAVIKCKD
+168 PDNTNAENAVIKCKD

-262 YLTVGAAG
+262 YLTIGAAG
-270 TDGPTITVNSCNE
+270 TDGPTITVNSCSE

-290 SIAGGNI
+290 SIAGGHI

-313 TGYTFTLS
+313 TGYAFTLS

-348 TVVVWTNSTADNQPL
+348 TVVVWANSTADNQPL

-404 GGMGGGRPGSIGGQ
+404 GGGRPVSISGQ
-418 PGGSSDGT
+418 PGGSSDG
-426 TPPEKPGGTDD
+426 
-437 STTPPQL
+437 TTPPQL

-455 PTPPSGS
+455 PTPPGGS

-471 GSGGTTSPELPDGQ
+471 GSDGTTPPELPDGQ
-485 TAPDGSSDSQPGG
+485 TPSQDSSQPGG
-498 QMPGQMDGQSGSS
+498 QIPGQMDGQSGSS
-511 ISISKGSTLTIR
+511 ISISKGSTFTIQ

-532 GEAVYDAR
+532 GEAVYDTR

-548 MTSGETYTLT
+548 MTSCETYALT

-588 TPQTSDSH
+588 THQTSDSH
-596 AALYITL
+596 TALYIAL
-603 GTVAVL
+603 GAVAVL
-609 GAAAAMVVVVL
+609 GAAAAMVTVVL

>member
-1 MAAILCSSAGGTGG
+1 
-15 NAFEE
+15 
-20 RMICMTKAN
+20 MTKAN

-71 DSAITA
+71 DIVITA

-82 TGYDIDGTALTIEAA
+82 TGYNIDGTALTIEAA

-131 DGTAAIACNKSSGVT
+131 GGTAAIACNKSSGVT

-168 PDNTDAENAVIKCKD
+168 PDNTNAENAVIKCKD

-249 TIDAGDDAVHSDY
+249 TMDAGDDAVHSDY

-313 TGYTFTLS
+313 TGYAFTLS

-418 PGGSSDGT
+418 HGGSSDGT
-426 TPPEKPGGTDD
+426 TPPEKPDGTDD

-444 PSGSDSSSGSR
+444 PSGSDSSSDSR

-462 NGSQPTPPD
+462 DGSQPTPPD
-471 GSGGTTSPELPDGQ
+471 GSGGAMPPELSDGQ

-511 ISISKGSTLTIR
+511 ISISKGSTFTIQ

-573 TAAVTTPDTSADTAD
+573 TAAVTTPDTPADTAD
-588 TPQTSDSH
+588 THQTSDSH
-596 AALYITL
+596 AGLYIAL

-609 GAAAAMVVVVL
+609 GAAAAMVTVVL

>member
-1 MAAILCSSAGGTGG
+1 
-15 NAFEE
+15 
-20 RMICMTKAN
+20 MTKAN

-45 ALLPAR
+45 AMLPAR

-71 DSAITA
+71 DIAITA

-131 DGTAAIACNKSSGVT
+131 DGTA
-146 IVAQDGTTNIL
+146 NIL
-157 SDTETNNDDSY
+157 SDTETNNNDSY

-206 SGATTDEEGEA
+206 SGAATDEEGEA

-305 LNAANSDL
+305 LNTANSDL
-313 TGYTFTLS
+313 TGYAFTLS

-348 TVVVWTNSTADNQPL
+348 TV
-363 DADGTLSITGGTVL
+363 
-377 AAGGSAGMG
+377 
-386 ITLSGD
+386 
-392 SQPYVMFGSTGM
+392 
-404 GGMGGGRPGSIGGQ
+404 
-418 PGGSSDGT
+418 
-426 TPPEKPGGTDD
+426 
-437 STTPPQL
+437 
-444 PSGSDSSSGSR
+444 
-455 PTPPSGS
+455 
-462 NGSQPTPPD
+462 
-471 GSGGTTSPELPDGQ
+471 
-485 TAPDGSSDSQPGG
+485 
-498 QMPGQMDGQSGSS
+498 
-511 ISISKGSTLTIR
+511 
-523 SSDGTAVYT
+523 
-532 GEAVYDAR
+532 
-540 FVFFSSAA
+540 
-548 MTSGETYTLT
+548 
-558 SGGTELATATAGGTG
+558 
-573 TAAVTTPDTSADTAD
+573 
-588 TPQTSDSH
+588 
-596 AALYITL
+596 
-603 GTVAVL
+603 
-609 GAAAAMVVVVL
+609 MV
-620 RKQKKA
+620 

>member
-1 MAAILCSSAGGTGG
+1 
-15 NAFEE
+15 
-20 RMICMTKAN
+20 MTKAN

-71 DSAITA
+71 DIAITA
-77 KDGDY
+77 KDGDC

-146 IVAQDGTTNIL
+146 IVAQDGTANIL

-249 TIDAGDDAVHSDY
+249 TMDAGDDAVHSDY

-290 SIAGGNI
+290 SIAGGHI

-313 TGYTFTLS
+313 TGYAF
-321 ISGGTL
+321 
-327 VMDTTSG
+327 
-334 DGIDSNGTLSISGG
+334 TLSISGG

-363 DADGTLSITGGTVL
+363 DADGTLSISGGTVL

-404 GGMGGGRPGSIGGQ
+404 GGGRPVSISGQ
-418 PGGSSDGT
+418 PGGSSDG
-426 TPPEKPGGTDD
+426 
-437 STTPPQL
+437 TTPPQL

-455 PTPPSGS
+455 PTPPGGS

-471 GSGGTTSPELPDGQ
+471 GSGGTTPPELPDGQ
-485 TAPDGSSDSQPGG
+485 TPDQDSRQPGG
-498 QMPGQMDGQSGSS
+498 RPGSIGGQPGSS
-511 ISISKGSTLTIR
+511 ISISKGSTFTIR

-573 TAAVTTPDTSADTAD
+573 IAAVTTPDTSADTAD
-588 TPQTSDSH
+588 THQTSDSH
-596 AALYITL
+596 AGLYIAL
-603 GTVAVL
+603 GAVAVL

>member
-1 MAAILCSSAGGTGG
+1 
-15 NAFEE
+15 
-20 RMICMTKAN
+20 MTKAN

-71 DSAITA
+71 DIAITA

-146 IVAQDGTTNIL
+146 IVAQDGTANIL

-249 TIDAGDDAVHSDY
+249 TMDAGDGAVHSDY

-270 TDGPTITVNSCNE
+270 TDCPTITVNSCNE

-313 TGYTFTLS
+313 TGYAFTLS

-426 TPPEKPGGTDD
+426 TPPEKPDGTDD
-437 STTPPQL
+437 GTTPPQL
-444 PSGSDSSSGSR
+444 PSGSDSSSDSR
-455 PTPPSGS
+455 PTPTSGS
-462 NGSQPTPPD
+462 DGSQPTPPD
-471 GSGGTTSPELPDGQ
+471 GSDGTTPPELPDGQ
-485 TAPDGSSDSQPGG
+485 PAPDGSSDSQPSG

-511 ISISKGSTLTIR
+511 ISISKGSTFTIR

-588 TPQTSDSH
+588 THPTSDSH
-596 AALYITL
+596 TALYITL

-609 GAAAAMVVVVL
+609 GTAAAVVVVLL

>member
-1 MAAILCSSAGGTGG
+1 
-15 NAFEE
+15 
-20 RMICMTKAN
+20 MTKAN

-45 ALLPAR
+45 ALLPAC

-82 TGYDIDGTALTIEAA
+82 TGYDIDGTTLTIEAA

-117 TGVTLVLSGLTLTA
+117 TGVTLVLGGLTLTA

-290 SIAGGNI
+290 SIAGGHI

-313 TGYTFTLS
+313 TGYAFTLS

-348 TVVVWTNSTADNQPL
+348 TVVVWANSTADNQPL

-386 ITLSGD
+386 MTLSGD

-404 GGMGGGRPGSIGGQ
+404 GGMGGGRPGNMDGGQHGNMGGQ

-426 TPPEKPGGTDD
+426 TPP
-437 STTPPQL
+437 QL
-444 PSGSDSSSGSR
+444 PSGSDSSSDSR

-462 NGSQPTPPD
+462 
-471 GSGGTTSPELPDGQ
+471 GGTTPPELSDGQ
-485 TAPDGSSDSQPGG
+485 TPSQDSSQPGG
-498 QMPGQMDGQSGSS
+498 QMTGQMDSQSGSG
-511 ISISKGSTLTIR
+511 ISISQGSTFTVQ

-588 TPQTSDSH
+588 THQTSDSH
-596 AALYITL
+596 TALYIAL
-603 GTVAVL
+603 GAVAVL

>member
-1 MAAILCSSAGGTGG
+1 
-15 NAFEE
+15 
-20 RMICMTKAN
+20 MTKAN

-71 DSAITA
+71 DIAITA

-103 GSCQSGSITVKKGV
+103 GSCQNGSITVKKGV

-168 PDNTDAENAVIKCKD
+168 PDNTNAENAVIKCKD

-206 SGATTDEEGEA
+206 SGAATDEEGEA

-290 SIAGGNI
+290 SIAGGHI

-313 TGYTFTLS
+313 TGYAFTLS
-321 ISGGTL
+321 ISGGT
-327 VMDTTSG
+327 VE
-334 DGIDSNGTLSISGG
+334 
-348 TVVVWTNSTADNQPL
+348 VWTNSTADNQPL

-404 GGMGGGRPGSIGGQ
+404 GGMGGGRPGNIGGQ

-426 TPPEKPGGTDD
+426 TPP
-437 STTPPQL
+437 QL
-444 PSGSDSSSGSR
+444 PSGSDSSSDSR
-455 PTPPSGS
+455 PTPPSDS
-462 NGSQPTPPD
+462 NDSQPTPPD
-471 GSGGTTSPELPDGQ
+471 GGGTTPPELPDGQ
-485 TAPDGSSDSQPGG
+485 APSQDSSQPGG
-498 QMPGQMDGQSGSS
+498 QMTGQDSSQPSSS
-511 ISISKGSTLTIR
+511 ISISKGSTFTVQ

-548 MTSGETYTLT
+548 MTSGETYALT
-558 SGGTELATATAGGTG
+558 SGGTELATATAGGNG

>member
-1 MAAILCSSAGGTGG
+1 
-15 NAFEE
+15 
-20 RMICMTKAN
+20 MTKAN

-71 DSAITA
+71 DIAITA

-103 GSCQSGSITVKKGV
+103 GSCQNGSITVKKGV

-168 PDNTDAENAVIKCKD
+168 PDNADAENAVIKCKD

-241 LTILSGDL
+241 LTILSGGL

-290 SIAGGNI
+290 SIAGGHI
-297 TIHAGDDC
+297 TIHASDDC
-305 LNAANSDL
+305 FNAANSDL
-313 TGYTFTLS
+313 TGYAFTLS

-348 TVVVWTNSTADNQPL
+348 TVVVWANSTADNQPL

-386 ITLSGD
+386 MPLSGD

-418 PGGSSDGT
+418 PSGSSDGT
-426 TPPEKPGGTDD
+426 TPPEKPGGSSDG
-437 STTPPQL
+437 TTPSEL
-444 PSGSDSSSGSR
+444 PSGSDSS
-455 PTPPSGS
+455 
-462 NGSQPTPPD
+462 D
-471 GSGGTTSPELPDGQ
+471 GSTPPELPDGQ
-485 TAPDGSSDSQPGG
+485 TPGQDSSQPGG

-511 ISISKGSTLTIR
+511 ISISKGSTFTIR

-558 SGGTELATATAGGTG
+558 SGGTELAAATAGGTG

-588 TPQTSDSH
+588 THQTSDSH
-596 AALYITL
+596 ADLYITL

>member
-1 MAAILCSSAGGTGG
+1 
-15 NAFEE
+15 
-20 RMICMTKAN
+20 MTKAN

-71 DSAITA
+71 DIAITA
-77 KDGDY
+77 KDGDC

-97 GTYIVS
+97 GTYIAS
-103 GSCQSGSITVKKGV
+103 GSCQNGSITVKKGV

-146 IVAQDGTTNIL
+146 IVAQDGTANIL

-168 PDNTDAENAVIKCKD
+168 PDNTNAENAVIKCKD

-249 TIDAGDDAVHSDY
+249 TMDAGDDAVHSDY

-313 TGYTFTLS
+313 TGYAFTLS

-363 DADGTLSITGGTVL
+363 DADGTRSISGGTVL

-404 GGMGGGRPGSIGGQ
+404 GGGRPVSISGQ
-418 PGGSSDGT
+418 PGGSSDG
-426 TPPEKPGGTDD
+426 
-437 STTPPQL
+437 TTPPQL

-455 PTPPSGS
+455 PTPPGGS

-471 GSGGTTSPELPDGQ
+471 GSGGTTPPELPDGQ
-485 TAPDGSSDSQPGG
+485 TPDQDSCQPSSQF
-498 QMPGQMDGQSGSS
+498 PGQMDGQSGSS
-511 ISISKGSTLTIR
+511 ISISKGSTFTIR

-548 MTSGETYTLT
+548 MTSGETYALT

-588 TPQTSDSH
+588 THQTSD
-596 AALYITL
+596 ALYIAL
-603 GTVAVL
+603 GAVAVL